1 MLHNCGRARRDRRG
15 AQVPLPRGAT
25 ALQWLAGQPA
35 AAAALLPRVY
45 FSPRRSSA
53 PDTTGGAAA
62 AAGACAGPCVP

>member
-35 AAAALLPRVY
+35 AAAALL
-45 FSPRRSSA
+45 SPRRSSA
-53 PDTTGGAAA
+53 PDTAGGAAA